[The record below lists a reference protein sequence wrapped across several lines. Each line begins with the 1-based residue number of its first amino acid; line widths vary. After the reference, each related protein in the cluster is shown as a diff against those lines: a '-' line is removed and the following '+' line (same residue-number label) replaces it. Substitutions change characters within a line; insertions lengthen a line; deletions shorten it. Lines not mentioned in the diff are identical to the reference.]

1 MPDIYLARLIRMIED
16 EVNHPRYMG
25 YCKPCDTDIDSLLNS
40 ICVDLDLSLRFHRV
54 DSDLLKINFDNN
66 GGDEFLLF
74 PEVVARFRESYP
86 LLLGEC
92 L

>member
-16 EVNHPRYMG
+16 EVNHPRWDG
-25 YCKPCDTDIDSLLNS
+25 YCKPCDRDIDGLLNS
-40 ICVDLDLSLRFHRV
+40 ICSDLDLSLRFHRV
-54 DSDLLKINFDNN
+54 DEDLLRISFGNVD
-66 GGDEFLLF
+66 DEILLF
-74 PEVVARFRESYP
+74 PELVARFREGYP